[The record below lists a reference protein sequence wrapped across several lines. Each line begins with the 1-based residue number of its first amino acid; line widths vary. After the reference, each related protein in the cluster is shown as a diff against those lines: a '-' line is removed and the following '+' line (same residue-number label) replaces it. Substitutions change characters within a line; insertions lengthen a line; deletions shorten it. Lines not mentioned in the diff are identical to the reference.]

1 VIDKVSRTCTVCAHV
16 DRSAI
21 DAALV
26 ARLDSIRDIAGQ
38 YGLKRASLDRHRQA
52 HIPVALAQAT
62 QAAEVVEATSLLDQV
77 RALLADARRIQ
88 QAAEAAKDLRTAL
101 SAVREQARTLELL
114 ARLLGELESS
124 TTVTVNVNQAA
135 TELSTE
141 ELESYSEQLAELA
154 QEQRDA
160 RALLAAGSEV
170 TP

>member
-1 VIDKVSRTCTVCAHV
+1 
-16 DRSAI
+16 
-21 DAALV
+21 
-26 ARLDSIRDIAGQ
+26 
-38 YGLKRASLDRHRQA
+38 
-52 HIPVALAQAT
+52 LAQAT